1 MFFCPNLNSC
11 MAKKNELILSIE
23 SIINSDCV
31 EKKDRVKF
39 LLEIGFFGVS
49 DKEKERLL
57 NLLNPK
63 TETKPARKRKKSNGT
78 QEEAI

>member
-1 MFFCPNLNSC
+1 

-23 SIINSDCV
+23 NIINSDSP
-31 EKKDRVKF
+31 EKKERVKF

-57 NLLNPK
+57 NLCDPK
-63 TETKPARKRKKSNGT
+63 PKPKPSKRKKSNGT
-78 QEEAI
+78 QEETI

>member
-1 MFFCPNLNSC
+1 

-23 SIINSDCV
+23 NIINSDSP
-31 EKKDRVKF
+31 EKKERVKF

-57 NLLNPK
+57 NLCDPK
-63 TETKPARKRKKSNGT
+63 PKPSKRKKSNGT
-78 QEEAI
+78 QEETI